1 MHITEV
7 EAECGGFPSDSFD
20 FGDERLS
27 FSPIRV
33 VGKDDVGAAPREI
46 DGSVAADTT
55 ATTGD
60 DGGLVRQGLLTS
72 VTLRVKPV
80 SKALSD

>member
-1 MHITEV
+1 MRIPEV
-7 EAECGGFPSDSFD
+7 EAECGGLPSIASISPN
-20 FGDERLS
+20 ERLS

-55 ATTGD
+55 DTTGD
-60 DGGLVRQGLLTS
+60 DSGLIRYGLLTS
-72 VTLRVKPV
+72 VTPPAKPV